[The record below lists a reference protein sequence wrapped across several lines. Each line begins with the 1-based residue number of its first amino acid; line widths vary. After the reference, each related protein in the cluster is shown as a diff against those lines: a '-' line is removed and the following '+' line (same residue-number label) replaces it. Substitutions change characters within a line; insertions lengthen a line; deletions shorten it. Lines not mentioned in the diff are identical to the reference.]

1 MKMVSDVLEARL
13 WARDA
18 LRPSYYC
25 LHLEVPSGQIIMV
38 LICLEAKLLWS
49 WFALRPNYYGL
60 GLEVPWRQIIVSLA
74 SMCFQAKLLWP
85 WLWGALRPNYYG
97 LEELWP
103 WPWEWHWQL
112 FGITVK
118 LKARPL
124 QLYDDN
130 ARCMFLPADLQQ
142 DIKTTAAVFC
152 LSLSGST
159 ACSTLYSR
167 QTGDANMW
175 DDLPFD
181 TTSAQ
186 SLAVF
191 RQRLKT
197 FLFSRSYPHILIW
210 FTYHYHCFFSF
221 FSGISRGPWNNWYYL
236 GHVKQVN
243 DDDDGWWLVIDGWWL
258 MVGDW
263 WLVIDDWWYSNGWL
277 NCVYRNEID
286 WQFIS

>member
-1 MKMVSDVLEARL
+1 MSLRLGCGLEMPWGQVIIAFTSKCLQAKLL
-13 WARDA
+13 WSWFA
-18 LRPSYYC
+18 LRPNYYD
-25 LHLEVPSGQIIMV
+25 LGLKVPLGQIIMV

-191 RQRLKT
+191 RERLKT
-197 FLFSRSYPHILIW
+197 FLFSRSYPHTLIW
-210 FTYHYHCFFSF
+210 FTYHYHCFFF
-221 FSGISRGPWNNWYYL
+221 FFRHFPWTL
-236 GHVKQVN
+236 K
-243 DDDDGWWLVIDGWWL
+243 
-258 MVGDW
+258 
-263 WLVIDDWWYSNGWL
+263 
-277 NCVYRNEID
+277 
-286 WQFIS
+286 